1 MLANANVYEERRGA
15 VQKVS
20 EKKLIMLVEDDED
33 HASMLYQV
41 LAQEE
46 RYHVYYTTDGQ
57 TAWQF
62 LQYFKPH
69 LLLLDYR
76 LPRMDGLE
84 LYDRIRADKELYDLP
99 VLMVSAA
106 LPTQAV
112 EQRGIASLEKP
123 FEMDELLS
131 TIDTLITSV

>member
-1 MLANANVYEERRGA
+1 MLYDVC
-15 VQKVS
+15 
-20 EKKLIMLVEDDED
+20 EKKLIMLVEDDEE
-33 HASMLYQV
+33 HASVLYQV

-46 RYHVYYTTDGQ
+46 MYRVYYTADGQ
-57 TAWQF
+57 TAWKF

-84 LYDRIRADKELYDLP
+84 LCDRIRADKELYDLP

-106 LPTQAV
+106 LPSQAI
-112 EQRGIASLEKP
+112 EQRGITSLGKP
-123 FEMDELLS
+123 FDVDELLS
-131 TIDTLITSV
+131 TIQSLITSS

>member
-1 MLANANVYEERRGA
+1 MGKSREE
-15 VQKVS
+15 VVENVS
-20 EKKLIMLVEDDED
+20 ERKLIMLVEDDEE
-33 HASMLYQV
+33 HASVLYQL

-46 RYHVYYTTDGQ
+46 KYRVYYTSDGQ
-57 TAWQF
+57 TAWKF

-84 LYDRIRADKELYDLP
+84 LYDRIRADKELYDIP

-106 LPTQAV
+106 LPAQAV

-131 TIDTLITSV
+131 TIDTLITAP

>member
-1 MLANANVYEERRGA
+1 MLNTHVQEERRA

-20 EKKLIMLVEDDED
+20 EKKLIMLVEDDEE

-46 RYHVYYTTDGQ
+46 RYRVYYTTDGQ
-57 TAWQF
+57 TAWNF

-76 LPRMDGLE
+76 LPRIDGLE

-106 LPTQAV
+106 LPAQAV

-131 TIDTLITSV
+131 TIDNLITSQ

>member
-1 MLANANVYEERRGA
+1 MLNTHVQEERRA

-20 EKKLIMLVEDDED
+20 EKKLIMLVEDDEE
-33 HASMLYQV
+33 HASVLYQV

-46 RYHVYYTTDGQ
+46 RYRVYYTTDGQ
-57 TAWQF
+57 TAWNF

-76 LPRMDGLE
+76 LPRIDGLE

-112 EQRGIASLEKP
+112 ETRGIASLEKP

-131 TIDTLITSV
+131 IIDNLITSR

>member
-1 MLANANVYEERRGA
+1 MLNTHVQEERRA
-15 VQKVS
+15 VQKVA
-20 EKKLIMLVEDDED
+20 EKKLIMLVEDDEE

-46 RYHVYYTTDGQ
+46 RYRVYYTTDGQ
-57 TAWQF
+57 TAWNF

-76 LPRMDGLE
+76 LPRIDGLE

-106 LPTQAV
+106 LPVQAV

-123 FEMDELLS
+123 FEMDDLLS
-131 TIDTLITSV
+131 TIDNLITSQ

>member
-1 MLANANVYEERRGA
+1 MLNTHAQEERRA

-20 EKKLIMLVEDDED
+20 ERKLIMLVEDDEE

-46 RYHVYYTTDGQ
+46 RYRVYYTTDGQ
-57 TAWQF
+57 TAWNF

-76 LPRMDGLE
+76 LPRIDGLE

-106 LPTQAV
+106 LPVKAV

-123 FEMDELLS
+123 FEMDELIS
-131 TIDTLITSV
+131 TIDNLITSQ

>member
-1 MLANANVYEERRGA
+1 
-15 VQKVS
+15 
-20 EKKLIMLVEDDED
+20 MLVEDDEE
-33 HASMLYQV
+33 HASMLYQLLV
-41 LAQEE
+41 QEE
-46 RYHVYYTTDGQ
+46 RYRVYYTTDGQ
-57 TAWQF
+57 TAWKF

-84 LYDRIRADKELYDLP
+84 LYDRIRADKELHDIP

-106 LPTQAV
+106 LPAKAV

-131 TIDTLITSV
+131 TIDTLIATA

>member
-1 MLANANVYEERRGA
+1 MLNTHVQEERRA

-20 EKKLIMLVEDDED
+20 ERKLIMLVEDDEE
-33 HASMLYQV
+33 HASVLYQV

-46 RYHVYYTTDGQ
+46 RYRVYYTTDGQ
-57 TAWQF
+57 TAWNF

-76 LPRMDGLE
+76 LPRIDGLE

-106 LPTQAV
+106 LPVKAV

-131 TIDTLITSV
+131 TIDNLITSQ

>member
-1 MLANANVYEERRGA
+1 ML
-15 VQKVS
+15 
-20 EKKLIMLVEDDED
+20 IEDDEE
-33 HASMLYQV
+33 HASVLYQA

-46 RYHVYYTTDGQ
+46 KYRVYHTTDGQ
-57 TAWQF
+57 TAWKF

-84 LYDRIRADKELYDLP
+84 LCDRIRADKELYDLP

-112 EQRGIASLEKP
+112 AQRGIASLEKP
-123 FEMDELLS
+123 FDLDELLS
-131 TIDTLITSV
+131 TIDTLITPLQG

>member
-1 MLANANVYEERRGA
+1 M
-15 VQKVS
+15 S

-41 LAQEE
+41 LVQEE
-46 RYHVYYTTDGQ
+46 RYRVYYTTDGQ
-57 TAWQF
+57 TAWQL

-106 LPTQAV
+106 LPAQAV
-112 EQRGIASLEKP
+112 EQRGIARLEKP
-123 FEMDELLS
+123 FELDELLS